1 MTERTGE
8 IEDVDVD
15 VDVVLLDGQ
24 LVSRDQAVISAFD
37 RGIMYGESLF
47 ETLKVVEGAP
57 CLWSRHYDRLLA
69 GCAELGIPLDIK
81 EVERGVR
88 ALLAARPVG
97 HGVLRVQVTG
107 GVQPGGGRGVTA
119 PREGRRPR
127 LIAAVRETSPLSA
140 AVYETGVRL
149 VSSRGCPRP
158 LPRLKSGN
166 YLTSVVAK
174 ARAEAADAFECVLVD
189 EGSDAVLE
197 GSFSNVLAWDGR
209 GIACPPDERRL
220 PGVTLSVAVE
230 EASALGIPVSVRP
243 VPMGEAHES
252 GLLLTGSLLGV
263 CACSHLD
270 GTPLR
275 DSAEVAARL
284 RERLLAREA
293 VEAARWRSGGS

>member
-1 MTERTGE
+1 VTERVGE
-8 IEDVDVD
+8 ATESGTD

-24 LVSRDQAVISAFD
+24 LVARAQAVISAFD
-37 RGIMYGESLF
+37 RGVMYGESLF
-47 ETLKVVEGAP
+47 ETLKVFEGAP
-57 CLWSRHYDRLLA
+57 CLWSRHCDRLLA
-69 GCAELGIPLDIK
+69 GCVELGIPLDVQ

-88 ALLAARPVG
+88 ALLAARPVS

-107 GVQPGGGRGVTA
+107 GVQPGGGRGITA

-127 LIAAVRETSPLSA
+127 MIAGVSETPPLSA

-149 VSSRGCPRP
+149 VSSRGSPRP
-158 LPRLKSGN
+158 LPGLKSGN
-166 YLTSVVAK
+166 YLASVVAK
-174 ARAEAADAFECVLVD
+174 AQAEAADAFECVLVD

-220 PGVTLSVAVE
+220 PGVTLAVVLE

-243 VPMGEAHES
+243 VPMGEALES

-263 CACSHLD
+263 CACSSLD

-275 DSAEVAARL
+275 DSADVATRL

-293 VEAARWRSGGS
+293 AEAARWRSGGS